1 MFSQLGPLFK
11 TAFRKAEQSDA
22 RLEIR
27 REEKEHQKKKEEEK
41 EEVLSDDDLWNDTT
55 IVSLQALRTFLIDFL
70 KSKGDQLTEEEI
82 NTPSVFSSLTP
93 TAPPPADALNA
104 RAHKAYA
111 AMSAYAAPV
120 SGPSTTPENKPET
133 KNLSDLLAVDELRTM
148 HILIRELDGLAA
160 KGVQTLTIEKD
171 ETFLKA
177 LVQAVDKLRSA
188 A

>member
-11 TAFRKAEQSDA
+11 TVFRKAEQSDA

-27 REEKEHQKKKEEEK
+27 REEKEHHKKKEDETQETPGD
-41 EEVLSDDDLWNDTT
+41 EDLWGDITT
-55 IVSLQALRTFLIDFL
+55 VSLQALRTFLVDFL
-70 KSKGDQLTEEEI
+70 KSKGDELTEEEI
-82 NTPSVFSSLTP
+82 NTPSVFSPLTP
-93 TAPPPADALNA
+93 STPPPADALNA

-120 SGPSTTPENKPET
+120 PGPGTAPENKPET